1 LTPKK
6 VGLKKGE
13 FMKTQH
19 RHSPTLHGFT
29 DYGDRIKELKTKRPD
44 IYKALKSPEPLAC
57 LAWNVIELRG
67 EKGWSQQQLADKS
80 GVAKRVIA
88 YIESYSDGYN
98 TSVNIV
104 QKLARAMSVP
114 FRRMFEEVDLT
125 KV

>member
-1 LTPKK
+1 
-6 VGLKKGE
+6 
-13 FMKTQH
+13 MKTQH

-29 DYGDRIKELKTKRPD
+29 DYGDRIKELKKKRPD
-44 IYKALKSPEPLAC
+44 VYKALKDPEPLAC

-67 EKGWSQQQLADKS
+67 EKGWSQQVLAGKS

-104 QKLARAMSVP
+104 QKIARAFGVP
-114 FRRMFEEVDLT
+114 FRRMFQEVDLT
-125 KV
+125 KA